1 MSRNLISGTHLS
13 IWLYVSPEP
22 APKIILDSKKLTRI
36 STTGTLSVAAN
47 TALDI
52 YGSLIKAVPDA
63 CAVKDSKNNT
73 KNVNEKNNNVSTS
86 SQAS

>member
-1 MSRNLISGTHLS
+1 MEI
-13 IWLYVSPEP
+13 
-22 APKIILDSKKLTRI
+22 
-36 STTGTLSVAAN
+36 AAN
-47 TALDI
+47 TSLKI
-52 YGSLIKAVPDA
+52 YSSLIKGVTDA